1 MNIPTSIN
9 SDLVYQTENM
19 YNFINKPLSNSFII
33 FIFFIVILI
42 YIAMSL
48 SLGKQPSLEALSSG
62 NLNIEMSNPINN
74 KSTQFIGSSNYS
86 ASVNSDTNNSF
97 YIGIIILV
105 ILLCIINAIIYIYD
119 INIVTYI
126 NGLFSDNLN
135 VNIQKDNDKVPPPV
149 PEIQI
154 APQVFNIPDNNYT
167 YQDAKAVCSAYGGR
181 LASYNEVE
189 DAYNKGASWCSYGWS
204 DGQMALFPTQEDY
217 YNELQKIKGHEHD
230 CGRPGVNGGYMSN
243 SKSRFGVNCY
253 GLKPK
258 ITDDEEY
265 LMENQPIYPETLEE
279 RVFEKKVDYYKKKL
293 NDILVSPFNPS
304 SWSKY

>member
-1 MNIPTSIN
+1 MIP
-9 SDLVYQTENM
+9 
-19 YNFINKPLSNSFII
+19 
-33 FIFFIVILI
+33 
-42 YIAMSL
+42 
-48 SLGKQPSLEALSSG
+48 
-62 NLNIEMSNPINN
+62 
-74 KSTQFIGSSNYS
+74 
-86 ASVNSDTNNSF
+86 
-97 YIGIIILV
+97 
-105 ILLCIINAIIYIYD
+105 IIYIYD